1 MVDFQESYLNVWL
14 QNEVKKKSEMLFSL
28 QSDRVGHMAILQ
40 T

>member
-1 MVDFQESYLNVWL
+1 MSGYKMRL
-14 QNEVKKKSEMLFSL
+14 KKICEMLFSL